1 MAGNHEIRSG
11 LVEGLEDISEEDQLK
26 MALEMS
32 KNDLYQAP
40 VHVEHSSTGMTDFDK
55 MSNTDLDFEEWVRTP
70 VEDRLQLLSSTAGL
84 VNDRPNP
91 QEHTDTSETFVSDDE
106 DDELR
111 KIIEQSKHDLLISDE
126 EKTKIAVEQSKQDSI
141 PMDTTDENEQLEA
154 AIKMSLG
161 ATYERLMAAPM
172 QKNSAT
178 GYQNTHDQRTSP
190 QMTPPV
196 SIPQQSV
203 RPKKRSTHAAHRS
216 NEFQTTPSNCLE
228 DIISSPDVKHSN
240 ITSSIP
246 ARVKSQVTISTS
258 PNRFSPLAH
267 SNIDDNLQ
275 SLTEE
280 QQLEMALKMSQEE
293 AEKKKQHTYMSEE
306 DQFKLALKL
315 SRSESAHAVPGS
327 FKTPVREKRP
337 SGGGNVLSHLSV
349 SKSHPLVP
357 SQSSP
362 SLSFQP
368 GQRQIAPVQAVQ
380 VTGDNTQSKLRL
392 IVVDGSN
399 VGMAMGKNEQFKAQA
414 LSIVYAWFA
423 GKGHEVVIFLP
434 RSRWNR
440 SRGKDRELLDRLEKS
455 DILNFT
461 PSRRTDTECWD
472 SYDDRYIVGYAAEKK
487 GIIVTN
493 DNYRDLIGES
503 DEFREQIEKRLL
515 PFTFVRQE
523 FYPAYDPMGKKG
535 PMLNEFLRH

>member
-1 MAGNHEIRSG
+1 MAGNHELRSG
-11 LVEGLEDISEEDQLK
+11 LLEGLEDISEEDQLK

-32 KNDLYQAP
+32 KNDIYQVP
-40 VHVEHSSTGMTDFDK
+40 GHVEHSSTGMTDFNK
-55 MSNTDLDFEEWVRTP
+55 TSNTDLDFEEWVRTP
-70 VEDRLQLLSSTAGL
+70 VEDRLQLLSSSSGL
-84 VNDRPNP
+84 VNDRTNP
-91 QEHTDTSETFVSDDE
+91 QEHNDTSETFVSDDE

-126 EKTKIAVEQSKQDSI
+126 EKTKIAVEQSKQESI

-161 ATYERLMAAPM
+161 ATYERLMAAPLP
-172 QKNSAT
+172 KSSAT
-178 GYQNTHDQRTSP
+178 SYQKTHNERTSP
-190 QMTPPV
+190 QLTSPV
-196 SIPQQSV
+196 PIPQQSV
-203 RPKKRSTHAAHRS
+203 RPKKRSTHAAQCS
-216 NEFQTTPSNCLE
+216 DEFTSTHSNCL
-228 DIISSPDVKHSN
+228 DDMIPSPHIN

-246 ARVKSQVTISTS
+246 ARVKSQVTIATS

-267 SNIDDNLQ
+267 SNIDEELQ

-327 FKTPVREKRP
+327 VKTPVREKRP
-337 SGGGNVLSHLSV
+337 SGGSNVLSHLSKA
-349 SKSHPLVP
+349 KSHPLVP

-368 GQRQIAPVQAVQ
+368 VQRKIAPVQAVE
-380 VTGDNTQSKLRL
+380 VAGDNTQSKLRL

-535 PMLNEFLRH
+535 PMLNEFLRQ